1 MEHQMNVPAKPSLVA
16 VLAAKHNMDPA
27 AFYRTIQKTIM
38 PANASEEQTAA
49 LLMVAQ
55 QYDLNPLLK
64 QIYAFPSKGGGIT
77 PIISVDGWCELINRQ
92 PAFDGMEFEDAF
104 DDDGKIYAIT
114 CRMFRKDRSRP
125 TTVTE
130 YLAEC
135 QRATDPWRT
144 SPSRMLR
151 HRAMIQAARLTFGL
165 SGAFDEGH
173 QLDDA
178 PVEVNMEPIRRQ
190 VAPPAPKKAPPAAPN
205 GKKEV
210 KPDWVHQGIKAEEKA
225 PAVKEEEERIAGTN
239 ASKKEAIVPAMDE
252 PESHHPETGELFDA
266 EEFLSELDTSF
277 FAARTSND
285 LKTIWTDYDVQTTLV
300 NHPLHYERAVD
311 LGRYHR
317 ERIEKG
323 TKT

>member
-1 MEHQMNVPAKPSLVA
+1 MNMPAKPSLVA
-16 VLAAKHNMDPA
+16 VLAARHNMDPA

-38 PANASEEQTAA
+38 PANATEEQTAA

-104 DDDGKIYAIT
+104 DPDGRVYAIT

-125 TTVTE
+125 TVVTE
-130 YLAEC
+130 YLDEC
-135 QRATDPWRT
+135 FRNTDPWKT
-144 SPSRMLR
+144 SPKRMLR

-178 PVEVNMEPIRRQ
+178 PVEVNMEPIRKQ

-210 KPDWVHQGIKAEEKA
+210 KPEKKVMAPVVDDEAEHA
-225 PAVKEEEERIAGTN
+225 ATPEELATAERIVMETF
-239 ASKKEAIVPAMDE
+239 
-252 PESHHPETGELFDA
+252 HPETGELFDP

-277 FAARTSND
+277 FAAKTSND

-323 TKT
+323 LKT